1 MLSKKEIPFVLK
13 ITTLFVVLSLAVVN
27 PKIHFNNVKEEK
39 KALSYNTKAPV
50 KKFIKLYSYPV
61 TFPF

>member
-1 MLSKKEIPFVLK
+1 MLSKKELPFVLK
-13 ITTLFVVLSLAVVN
+13 IATLFLVLSLAIVN

-50 KKFIKLYSYPV
+50 KKIHKTL
-61 TFPF
+61 